1 MWYKIRAGIELLLGV
16 RNKDGS
22 YKAKFSKNWELK
34 KLIGN
39 YITFF
44 MIFCTTLYF
53 IKPSLNIKDHRL
65 WVFAIITCI
74 CLVICT
80 SEEYYSS
87 DKSKSEDI
95 YNKLV
100 ITLTALLLSYVLFIA
115 ISSPFISYGKHA
127 RILES
132 EVKYKSVSEF
142 PITLED
148 INIIGTQEAEVLAR
162 QAVVENKDLAYKYKV
177 RSISHI
183 IVKGKPYAVAELGKR
198 GVLERLKVLEAIPG
212 YILVDKELGTASYID
227 VEEGLRYSNDAAFLN
242 NLRRYIKTHDL
253 ASIISRPV
261 LELDENMEPVWVLPV
276 IKNKVG
282 YFGGKDIVFAY
293 TVDPITG
300 EISKVSKDNGWID
313 NMYTNKILEDQLSW
327 HSYYV
332 NGDGRLELILG
343 DQDMLKVV
351 SNDIVY
357 NGSNWFFMK
366 EGSINGDTTGVYF
379 VNKLTKEVIFYK
391 TILDDNPTGIVRSD
405 NGVDTDST
413 DNQVFPINV
422 DGRLLYIFRGTE
434 RGKMSSYVILD
445 ASNYSN
451 VISGDNIADLKTKLD
466 ILTK

>member
-1 MWYKIRAGIELLLGV
+1 MWYKIRTGIELLLGI
-16 RNKDGS
+16 RNEDGS

-34 KLIGN
+34 KLIDN

-53 IKPSLNIKDHRL
+53 IKPSLNIKEHRL
-65 WVFAIITCI
+65 WIFAIITSV
-74 CLVICT
+74 CLVVCT
-80 SEEYYSS
+80 SKEYCSS
-87 DKSKSEDI
+87 DKTKSEYI
-95 YNKLV
+95 YTKLV
-100 ITLTALLLSYVLFIA
+100 SITLLLILSYVIFIA
-115 ISSPFISYGKHA
+115 ISSPFINYGKHA

-132 EVKYKSVSEF
+132 EVKYKTVSEF

-148 INIIGTQEAEVLAR
+148 INIIGTQQAEVLAR
-162 QAVVENKDLAYKYKV
+162 QAVVETKDLAYKYKV

-198 GVLERLKVLEAIPG
+198 GVIERLKVLEDIPG

-253 ASIISRPV
+253 VSIIGKPV

-282 YFGGKDIVFAY
+282 LFGGKDVVFAY
-293 TVDPITG
+293 TVDPVTG
-300 EISKVSKDNGWID
+300 EVRKVSKENGWID

-327 HSYYV
+327 HSSYV
-332 NGDGRLELILG
+332 NGDLRLEFILG
-343 DQDMLKVV
+343 DQDMLKAI
-351 SNDIVY
+351 SNDIFY
-357 NGSNWFFMK
+357 DGSNWFFMK
-366 EGSINGDTTGVYF
+366 EGSVNRDTTGVYF

-391 TILDDNPTGIVRSD
+391 AAVDDNPTGIVRSD

-422 DGRLLYIFRGTE
+422 DGRLLYIFRGTGGNGIL
-434 RGKMSSYVILD
+434 RYVVLD
-445 ASNYSN
+445 ASDYNN
-451 VISGDNIADLKTKLD
+451 TVSGDNIADLKNKLD
-466 ILTK
+466 ILIK